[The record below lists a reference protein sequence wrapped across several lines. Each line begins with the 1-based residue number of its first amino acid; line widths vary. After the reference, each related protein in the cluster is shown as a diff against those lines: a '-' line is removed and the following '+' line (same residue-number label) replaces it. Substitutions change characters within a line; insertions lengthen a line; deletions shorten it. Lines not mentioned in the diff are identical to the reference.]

1 MRYPGR
7 RREAA
12 ELVGR
17 RVIVRHRLHNH
28 QFSATDVLGTLQAWT
43 PDGARVRRD
52 RGGDVVH
59 ITPDDI
65 IVIKEIPERT
75 VTRRDVR
82 DLEAA
87 AAGGWVALEA
97 EWLGGWLLRA
107 SGGFTGR
114 GNSCLPLDDPGMPVG
129 QAVEAV
135 EAWYAQRRLPA
146 LFQIPEPL
154 GQVLGPQLDARGW
167 SAPFNRTTV
176 MTAVLDD
183 VRHGARD
190 DLPEVRVEDTPD
202 QAWLDAYHYR
212 GGSLPDHAVDV
223 LVNAATVG
231 FASIDEDGER
241 VAIARGAVSTAPSG
255 RCWLGL
261 TAVEVA
267 PGVRRRGL
275 GRHVV
280 AGLAAWAA
288 GHGANEAYLQVT
300 ESNTAAQATY
310 RRIGFTEHHAYH
322 YRSGSAPQTTL

>member
-1 MRYPGR
+1 MC
-7 RREAA
+7 
-12 ELVGR
+12 
-17 RVIVRHRLHNH
+17 
-28 QFSATDVLGTLQAWT
+28 
-43 PDGARVRRD
+43 RD

-135 EAWYAQRRLPA
+135 EAWYARRRLPA
-146 LFQIPEPL
+146 LFQMPEPL
-154 GQVLGPQLDARGW
+154 GQALGPQLDARGW
-167 SAPFNRTTV
+167 SAPFNRTSV
-176 MTAVLDD
+176 MTAPLDE
-183 VRHGARD
+183 VRAATRD
-190 DLPEVRVEDTPD
+190 DLPEVRVRDEPD
-202 QAWLDAYHYR
+202 AAWLETYHYR
-212 GGSLPDHAVDV
+212 GGKLPDHAVDV
-223 LVNAATVG
+223 LVNAHTVG
-231 FASIDEDGER
+231 FASIDEHGER

-261 TAVEVA
+261 TAVEVVPDA
-267 PGVRRRGL
+267 RGRGL

-280 AGLAAWAA
+280 AGLAVWAA
-288 GHGANEAYLQVT
+288 RHGAHEAYLQVA
-300 ESNTAAQATY
+300 ESNLAALATY
-310 RRIGFTEHHAYH
+310 RRVGFTEHHAYH
-322 YRSGSAPQTTL
+322 YRSGSLPHTTW

>member
-129 QAVEAV
+129 QAGTHSGACPRCSRYRSRSARSSVHSSTPA
-135 EAWYAQRRLPA
+135 AGRR
-146 LFQIPEPL
+146 
-154 GQVLGPQLDARGW
+154 R
-167 SAPFNRTTV
+167 
-176 MTAVLDD
+176 
-183 VRHGARD
+183 
-190 DLPEVRVEDTPD
+190 
-202 QAWLDAYHYR
+202 
-212 GGSLPDHAVDV
+212 
-223 LVNAATVG
+223 
-231 FASIDEDGER
+231 
-241 VAIARGAVSTAPSG
+241 STAPPS
-255 RCWLGL
+255 
-261 TAVEVA
+261 
-267 PGVRRRGL
+267 
-275 GRHVV
+275 
-280 AGLAAWAA
+280 
-288 GHGANEAYLQVT
+288 
-300 ESNTAAQATY
+300 
-310 RRIGFTEHHAYH
+310 
-322 YRSGSAPQTTL
+322 